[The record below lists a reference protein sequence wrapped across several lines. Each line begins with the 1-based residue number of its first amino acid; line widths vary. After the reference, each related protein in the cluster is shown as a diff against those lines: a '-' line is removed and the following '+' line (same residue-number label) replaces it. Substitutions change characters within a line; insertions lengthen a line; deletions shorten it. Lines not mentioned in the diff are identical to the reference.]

1 MGKAITKK
9 TTEQIND
16 IRNILEEAFVENNMS
31 ANKEI
36 ILLSEM
42 LDVLILEYYQAKQ
55 SDALF
60 NK

>member
-1 MGKAITKK
+1 VGKAITKK

-31 ANKEI
+31 ANREI

-42 LDVLILEYYQAKQ
+42 LDVLILEYYKAKQ
-55 SDALF
+55 SEALL

>member
-55 SDALF
+55 GDALF